1 MHPSKNHTRRN
12 FIKTGIWGTA
22 GIGLSG
28 LAGRNI
34 GEEGVA
40 ATNSADRLPY
50 KIGIR
55 QASIPAPD
63 GTRKNMVA
71 DFDTFKAARHIAEIT
86 GVELQVATGKPNMSD
101 LNVVRTYKAESQKWG
116 LMVPSTAGVWF
127 TRPWGSDAASELLKA
142 IHATELLGA
151 RVMLI
156 AFFSN
161 SAPDMSSEKSYGPVV
176 ATLKQVAPAAA
187 EAGIILG
194 LENSLSPADNKKL
207 VDLIGVPN
215 IQVYYDLDNMFQYG
229 YGEQVVDGIR
239 LLGKERLAAIHV
251 KNNGKLLS
259 DQWRVDWAGAF
270 RALTEIK
277 YEGWLMFETEHGD
290 FEKCIKETALN
301 IRFIKQHF
309 HPPAV

>member
-1 MHPSKNHTRRN
+1 MHSGKNHTRRN
-12 FIKTGIWGTA
+12 FIKTGIWSTA

-28 LAGRNI
+28 LAGKNFEK
-34 GEEGVA
+34 GQEA
-40 ATNSADRLPY
+40 APGYGLPY

-63 GTRKNMVA
+63 GSRKNMVA
-71 DFDTFKAARHIAEIT
+71 SFDTFKAARHLAGIT
-86 GVELQVATGKPNMSD
+86 GVELQVASGKPNMSD
-101 LNVVRTYKAESQKWG
+101 LNVVRTYKTESQKWG

-127 TRPWGSDAASELLKA
+127 SQPWGADAVSELLKA

-156 AFFSN
+156 AFFTN
-161 SAPDMSSEKSYGPVV
+161 SAPDMHNEKSYSPVV
-176 ATLKQVAPAAA
+176 DILKQVAPAAQ

-207 VDLIGVPN
+207 VDLIGLPN
-215 IQVYYDLDNMFQYG
+215 VQVYYDLDNMFQYG
-229 YGEQVVDGIR
+229 YGEQVVSGIR

-251 KNNGKLLS
+251 KNNGRLLS
-259 DQWRVDWAGAF
+259 DHWRVNWADAF

-277 YEGWLMFETEHGD
+277 YEGWLMFETEHKN

-309 HPPAV
+309 HPPSA